1 MITQNPTKE
10 QFDKLVSS
18 GKTIVDFW
26 AGWCGPCRS
35 QAPIVEQLEST
46 TEVDLIKIDVD
57 EPVCEELVAEYGISS
72 IPTLVLFDGG
82 RQIARLVGLTPLA
95 KLKAAFGI

>member
-1 MITQNPTKE
+1 MVSHNPSKSE
-10 QFDKLVSS
+10 FDKLVSS
-18 GKTIVDFW
+18 GKTVVDFW

-46 TEVDLIKIDVD
+46 TDVNLIKIDVD
-57 EPVCEELVAEYGISS
+57 ETACQELVAEYGISS

-82 RQIARLVGLTPLA
+82 KQISRLVGLTPLA
-95 KLKAAFGI
+95 KLKEHFGV